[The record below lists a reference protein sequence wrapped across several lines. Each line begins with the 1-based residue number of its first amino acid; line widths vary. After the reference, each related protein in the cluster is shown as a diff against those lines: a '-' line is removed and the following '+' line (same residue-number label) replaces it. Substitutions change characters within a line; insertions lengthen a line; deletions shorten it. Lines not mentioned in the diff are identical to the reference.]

1 MPACNSWRA
10 GRPICASSSHGAAS
24 ITQPELGDS
33 ARRFV
38 PGGAAL
44 AERLEGASALLD
56 RPLAVPQHVAVN
68 EEAEARGFAN
78 PRDHAL
84 IAGAH

>member
-1 MPACNSWRA
+1 VPPRHTEPLRSRSRSWETLLA
-10 GRPICASSSHGAAS
+10 GLCREAP
-24 ITQPELGDS
+24 P
-33 ARRFV
+33 
-38 PGGAAL
+38 L